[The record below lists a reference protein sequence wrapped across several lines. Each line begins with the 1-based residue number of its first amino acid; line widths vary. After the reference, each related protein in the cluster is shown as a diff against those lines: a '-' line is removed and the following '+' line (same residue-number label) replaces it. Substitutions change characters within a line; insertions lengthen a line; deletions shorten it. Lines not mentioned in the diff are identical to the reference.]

1 MNFLLYKLRASHDSR
16 YSKFDW
22 SNGLSTYLDHPEL
35 YPQEE
40 HTTLALKLFRREPAI
55 TKFD

>member
-1 MNFLLYKLRASHDSR
+1 MTRW

-22 SNGLSTYLDHPEL
+22 SNGISTYLDHPEL
-35 YPQEE
+35 YPHKE
-40 HTTLALKLFRREPAI
+40 HATLALKLFRREPAI